1 MAYKTLSIKQSYFRM
16 FQKDNLRDVEIVS
29 DEFLREFSLR
39 WICYIV
45 MLQVCGN
52 GIGFLSAPLIL
63 QASKDLLSI
72 VKFFIYTH
80 CHRKVYLHI
89 FQFQA
94 IGRSTNGSTIRLGV
108 SMKTMILLG
117 LMIMFTTCCQI
128 SAVCTPF
135 TYTRGSACS
144 ENLAASTFPAC
155 SSMNLTFERGFC
167 ELQNPEDLIRL
178 ESMARVLGRETVKIW
193 GYFRHIPRFSTIYL
207 SNAIIIFDKS
217 FHSLAVGIPD
227 KYERDSRDV
236 FTEFYS

>member
-1 MAYKTLSIKQSYFRM
+1 M

-52 GIGFLSAPLIL
+52 CIGFLSAPLIL
-63 QASKDLLSI
+63 QAGKDLLSI
-72 VKFFIYTH
+72 VKNFIYTH

-144 ENLAASTFPAC
+144 ENLAASTFPHVVLWTWP
-155 SSMNLTFERGFC
+155 SSEDFVSCRTLRIWSAWNQWRGSWVVKRYKSGVTSVTFPVFQLFICRMPSSYLT
-167 ELQNPEDLIRL
+167 
-178 ESMARVLGRETVKIW
+178 RVT
-193 GYFRHIPRFSTIYL
+193 T
-207 SNAIIIFDKS
+207 A
-217 FHSLAVGIPD
+217 
-227 KYERDSRDV
+227 
-236 FTEFYS
+236 